1 MIRALSRILLG
12 TIALAGMSQGVQAA
26 DLIKI
31 KVTTPTAS
39 SIFIP
44 LYDAQ
49 KNGLFAKEGLD
60 VEAISTN
67 GDGPDVDALIAGS
80 AQFTISTPNRL
91 FMAADQGKKLLAV
104 ASMANRMNIDCVMNK
119 AVADKLGITDATPLD
134 DRLRLMKGQTVAGT
148 RPGAFTYLLLQA
160 YAKRA
165 GLVPQQDFKLIG
177 VGGPSS
183 MLPALENGQIAVG
196 CTGSPFPEFAVERGK
211 GIIFADN
218 SSGTDPNFNDF
229 LFEMVYVLP
238 DYAKANPQV
247 VRGFLRALF
256 ISVGHFLDEPPND
269 LVAEVRTF
277 FPGAPDP
284 VLMQIID
291 KTKASFNRSGTITPA
306 SVDKAGTF
314 LVSTGAV
321 RRTQPFADVASNEY
335 LPKLP

>member
-1 MIRALSRILLG
+1 
-12 TIALAGMSQGVQAA
+12 
-26 DLIKI
+26 
-31 KVTTPTAS
+31 
-39 SIFIP
+39 
-44 LYDAQ
+44 
-49 KNGLFAKEGLD
+49 
-60 VEAISTN
+60 
-67 GDGPDVDALIAGS
+67 
-80 AQFTISTPNRL
+80 
-91 FMAADQGKKLLAV
+91 
-104 ASMANRMNIDCVMNK
+104 MNK

-196 CTGSPFPEFAVERGK
+196 CTGSPFPEFAVARGK

-218 SSGTDPNFNDF
+218 SSGTDPNLNDF

-247 VRGFLRALF
+247 VRGFLKALF
-256 ISVGHFLDEPPND
+256 ISVGNFLDESPND
-269 LVAEVRTF
+269 LLAEVRAF
-277 FPGAPDP
+277 YPGAADP
-284 VLMQIID
+284 VLIQIID
-291 KTKASFNRSGTITPA
+291 KTKVSFNRSGTISLA
-306 SVDKAGTF
+306 SVDKAGAF

-321 RRTQPFADVASNEY
+321 KHTQPFADVATNAY
-335 LPKLP
+335 LPKCP